1 MNTLGRNLITSFNY
15 LLNEKVLT
23 PEEGVGVAQA
33 MTEVA
38 TIFKAH
44 AAGDMGTVTAAKA
57 RLQAILG
64 ESGVFLTVG

>member
-23 PEEGVGVAQA
+23 PEEGAGVARA

-38 TIFKAH
+38 TIFQAH
-44 AAGDMGTVTAAKA
+44 AAGDVETMNGAKA
-57 RLQAILG
+57 RLQTILG